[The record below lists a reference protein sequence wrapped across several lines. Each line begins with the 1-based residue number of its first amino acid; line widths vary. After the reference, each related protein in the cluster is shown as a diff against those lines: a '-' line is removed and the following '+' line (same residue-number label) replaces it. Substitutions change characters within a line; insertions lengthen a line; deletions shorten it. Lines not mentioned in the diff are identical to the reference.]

1 MSTKDIR
8 PTHAYIPCDI
18 CGRTLLRGERAEV
31 FIAGGN
37 RHQVCELCK
46 PRALQE
52 GWIRE
57 GSVPDYDPSLATQE
71 RRRSMFGRRRRGRD
85 QTGSPGPAAN
95 LDDALSGNAWPA
107 EPAPLQP
114 APDPGVA
121 ASAGRRRERGPARER
136 TAPTRERGAR
146 DRSAD
151 RAAAAESAA
160 AERTREPRH
169 VHAVPTGEDHRIAA
183 AVEAFNASEHPRTVA
198 GVARSLGAP
207 AVAVL
212 PDRGHPTLVRVVTS
226 WELCWYRYEVDLGN
240 QRASVRLDGQGYE
253 LNELSPEEQVA
264 SALADDGGQ
273 LHVAAR

>member
-18 CGRTLLRGERAEV
+18 CGRTLLRGERAET
-31 FIAGGN
+31 FIGGGN

-57 GSVPDYDPSLATQE
+57 GSVPDYDPSLITAE
-71 RRRSMFGRRRRGRD
+71 RRRSVFGRRRRSRG
-85 QTGSPGPAAN
+85 QTAASAPATN
-95 LDDALSGNAWPA
+95 LDDALSGNPWPA
-107 EPAPLQP
+107 EPAPRTSAQEAISEA
-114 APDPGVA
+114 AP
-121 ASAGRRRERGPARER
+121 GRRRERALGR
-136 TAPTRERGAR
+136 TAPARERGAR
-146 DRSAD
+146 DRSAE
-151 RAAAAESAA
+151 RTAAAEA
-160 AERTREPRH
+160 AERAREPRH

-183 AVEAFNASEHPRTVA
+183 AVDAFNASEHPRTVA

-207 AVAVL
+207 AVAVI
-212 PDRGHPTLVRVVTS
+212 PDRGHPTLVRVVAS

-240 QRASVRLDGQGYE
+240 QRTSVRLDGQGYE
-253 LNELSPEEQVA
+253 LSELAPEEQVA

-273 LHVAAR
+273 LHVATG